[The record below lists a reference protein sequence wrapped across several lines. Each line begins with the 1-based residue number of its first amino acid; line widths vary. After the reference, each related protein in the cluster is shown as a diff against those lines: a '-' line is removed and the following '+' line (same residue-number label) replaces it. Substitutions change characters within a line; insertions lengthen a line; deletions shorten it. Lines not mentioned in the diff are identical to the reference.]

1 MTNTHLMG
9 TEPGLQTGCFFYYF
23 KNMAENGRKRD
34 RDEYKPD
41 KLERLGAKVREL
53 VYFLTY
59 GIWRSDPDTIS
70 NKRNILYNATKTII
84 LTIRNIRDLNIP
96 DSARSLTYRTL
107 LSIVPLL
114 AVLFA
119 IARGFGIENIL
130 QSSIFNL
137 FTGNSVEAKYEPSE
151 FTPADT
157 LAIAAESFNEIDS
170 TSRVDVSSQGSA
182 VYAEEATAEG
192 RSREFL
198 DLMFQLINNSLEEA
212 KGGGIFAGIGVILL
226 FYTILL
232 LFNNIENIFNQ
243 IWQVRSGRSI
253 GRKVTDYTA
262 MVLLMPIFFIL
273 VNALNILSYP
283 QNQTL
288 KIIYILYPFIPQLM
302 SIVPYVV
309 IILLFTV
316 LYKFIPNTKVKF
328 KNALIAGVIIG
339 VVFQLF
345 QLLFL
350 SGQLWITRYNAIY
363 GTFAAIPLMLLWIQF
378 SWFLTLI
385 GAEISYAAQN
395 VSKFSF
401 EKETRRISRR
411 YKDFFTLVI
420 ASEIVKRFADE
431 KPPLTAEQLSE
442 RCKSPS
448 RLTNNI
454 LDKLLEINI
463 VSATIS
469 PDDEREVAF
478 QPAVD
483 IQLISVNYLMS
494 KLDKSGSED
503 FMIDTQVVFHKHW
516 KALVD
521 NRMYIYE
528 SSKDVLLKDL

>member
-1 MTNTHLMG
+1 MG
-9 TEPGLQTGCFFYYF
+9 KL
-23 KNMAENGRKRD
+23 RD
-34 RDEYKPD
+34 RIEQW
-41 KLERLGAKVREL
+41 GIKVREL
-53 VYFLTY
+53 IYFLTY
-59 GIWRSDPDTIS
+59 GIWRSDPDQIS

-84 LTIRNIRDLNIP
+84 LTVRNIRDLNIP
-96 DSARSLTYRTL
+96 ASARSLTYRTL

-130 QSSIFNL
+130 ESSIFNM
-137 FTGNSVEAKYEPSE
+137 FTASSVETEAAVVPDTTSSTFALSSE
-151 FTPADT
+151 DFTQTDSS
-157 LAIAAESFNEIDS
+157 LLMLEAAELE
-170 TSRVDVSSQGSA
+170 QGVAFS
-182 VYAEEATAEG
+182 EEATAEG
-192 RSREFL
+192 RFNE
-198 DLMFQLINNSLEEA
+198 LMELLFQLINNSLEEA
-212 KGGGIFAGIGVILL
+212 RGGGIFAGIGVILL
-226 FYTILL
+226 LYTILL
-232 LFNNIENIFNQ
+232 LFNNIESIFNQ
-243 IWQVRSGRSI
+243 IWRVRKGRSI

-283 QNQTL
+283 QNETL

-302 SIVPYVV
+302 GTVPYVV
-309 IILLFTV
+309 IILLFTI
-316 LYKFIPNTKVKF
+316 LFKFIPNTKVKV
-328 KNALIAGVIIG
+328 KNALIAGIITG
-339 VVFQLF
+339 IAFQLF
-345 QLLFL
+345 QMLFL
-350 SGQLWITRYNAIY
+350 SGQIWITRYNTIY

-411 YKDFFTLVI
+411 YKDFFTLI
-420 ASEIVKRFADE
+420 ITSEIVKRFADE
-431 KPPLTAEQLSE
+431 KPPLTAEQISE
-442 RCKSPS
+442 KCNSPS

-454 LDKLLEINI
+454 LDKLLEIGV

-469 PDDEREVAF
+469 QDDEREVAF

-483 IQLISVNYLMS
+483 IQLITVNYMMS
-494 KLDKSGSED
+494 KIDKNGSED
-503 FMIDTQVVFHKHW
+503 FLIDTQGVFHNHW

-528 SSKDVLLKDL
+528 SDKDVLLKDL

>member
-1 MTNTHLMG
+1 
-9 TEPGLQTGCFFYYF
+9 
-23 KNMAENGRKRD
+23 MARNGRKRD
-34 RDEYKPD
+34 QDEYMSGRF
-41 KLERLGAKVREL
+41 ERLGAKVKEL
-53 VYFLTY
+53 IYFLTY

-70 NKRNILYNATKTII
+70 NKRNILYNATKTVI
-84 LTIRNIRDLNIP
+84 LTVRNIRELNIAA
-96 DSARSLTYRTL
+96 SARSLTYRTL

-130 QSSIFNL
+130 ESSIFNL
-137 FTGNSVEAKYEPSE
+137 FTASPVETEAIS
-151 FTPADT
+151 TTATATDT
-157 LAIAAESFNEIDS
+157 LSLLAEEFSKTDVNSDNSAIAV
-170 TSRVDVSSQGSA
+170 TSEQGG
-182 VYAEEATAEG
+182 VVFAEEATAEG

-198 DLMFQLINNSLEEA
+198 DLLFQLINNSLEEA
-212 KGGGIFAGIGVILL
+212 KGGGVFAGVGIILL
-226 FYTILL
+226 LYTILL
-232 LFNNIENIFNQ
+232 LFNDIENNFNQ
-243 IWQVRSGRSI
+243 IWQVRKGRNI

-302 SIVPYVV
+302 GIVPYVV
-309 IILLFTV
+309 IILLFTI
-316 LYKFIPNTKVKF
+316 LYKFIPHTKVKF
-328 KNALIAGVIIG
+328 KNALIAGVITG
-339 VVFQLF
+339 VAFQLF
-345 QLLFL
+345 QMLFL

-395 VSKFSF
+395 VGKFSF

-411 YKDFFTLVI
+411 YKDFFTLII
-420 ASEIVKRFADE
+420 ATEIVKRFADE
-431 KPPLTAEQLSE
+431 KPPLTAEQISE
-442 RCKSPS
+442 KCKSPS

-454 LDKLLEINI
+454 LDKLLEINV

-483 IQLISVNYLMS
+483 IQLITVNYLMS
-494 KLDKSGSED
+494 KLDKNGSED
-503 FMIDTQVVFHKHW
+503 FMIDTQGTFHKHW

-528 SSKDVLLKDL
+528 SDKDVLLKDL